1 MGNPKVTLSGRVD
14 TEIREWIEREAEKRD
29 RTKSYVFEE
38 KLRKAKR
45 YEEALD
51 DRKKVPA

>member
-14 TEIREWIEREAEKRD
+14 PEIREWIEREADKRD

-38 KLRKAKR
+38 KLQKAKR